1 LRTTSAGT
9 WFPAV
14 GPDDKPAGLLLVH
27 PGVDL
32 RVLVPTIERLAEL
45 TLPGVLTPRP
55 ALIVQAGRNWLVT
68 GAPPVPT
75 LADVLDTGPHRAPG
89 NAAALLSDVAA
100 TLLTTHRAG
109 LAHGALDARS
119 VLVGQDG
126 AALLTDWGTNTAA
139 SAAAD
144 VTAWTLLAEL
154 LAEHWCADDLVSAAA
169 LARAA
174 NAAAG
179 PTGLAGGFDQLR
191 ALTHTA
197 ERASL
202 ARTAKD
208 ELDAVSRGEIRP
220 PRRPQSRR
228 AAARQ
233 PAEPPVPAAAPAEP
247 AAALAEPGAPADA
260 PVTPP
265 APGLPAAA
273 ATAPPT
279 PAEAPDATAASA
291 ATAPADPP
299 TAAASVRPAEP
310 VRPAEAWVA
319 EPRTP
324 SEPATASLSPPP
336 PPPQPSAAGF
346 DESAFPEPPDEEWLT
361 GRHSLTDPDPRP
373 SPRRG
378 TGPAFDRS
386 GPDRRRPGR
395 RGRGGKRGEVPR
407 WQLVL
412 LATLVVVT
420 LVAAAA
426 DLVLVV
432 TRNAEA
438 SALKIQSVVLWAQ
451 RNGTGCTLLGVI
463 TTNGEAGTVTY
474 GWTGDTASGPAISKQ
489 VPSGHTQVEVT
500 RQWTAE
506 TARTLDPLVTLQ
518 VLQPSLRQASVQP
531 GLDCAE

>member
-1 LRTTSAGT
+1 MRSSSTRIVIRAMTTPSSASRRLTREAPRVGEFRRGARLRTTSAGT

-14 GPDDKPAGLLLVH
+14 GPDDEPAGLLLVH
-27 PGVDL
+27 PGVDP
-32 RVLVPTIERLAEL
+32 RVLVPTIGQLAEL
-45 TLPGVLTPRP
+45 NLPGVLTPRP
-55 ALIVQAGRNWLVT
+55 ALIEQAGRSWLVA

-75 LADVLDTGPHRAPG
+75 LADVLDGGPHRAPA

-144 VTAWTLLAEL
+144 VTAWTRLAEL
-154 LAEHWCADDLVSAAA
+154 LAEHWCADDVVSAAA

-191 ALTHTA
+191 ALAHTA
-197 ERASL
+197 ERATL

-208 ELDAVSRGEIRP
+208 ELDAVGRGEIRP

-228 AAARQ
+228 ATRPPDPASDEPPAAAAAPVEPVAAAGVAVEPPEPRT
-233 PAEPPVPAAAPAEP
+233 AEPGAPAEP
-247 AAALAEPGAPADA
+247 AAPA
-260 PVTPP
+260 TPP
-265 APGLPAAA
+265 PSSPSPPPSAAPSG
-273 ATAPPT
+273 PP
-279 PAEAPDATAASA
+279 PAASA
-291 ATAPADPP
+291 
-299 TAAASVRPAEP
+299 R
-310 VRPAEAWVA
+310 
-319 EPRTP
+319 
-324 SEPATASLSPPP
+324 
-336 PPPQPSAAGF
+336 F

-361 GRHSLTDPDPRP
+361 GRQSITTPDRRP
-373 SPRRG
+373 SPGHGPHLDR
-378 TGPAFDRS
+378 TGPDQAE
-386 GPDRRRPGR
+386 RRAKRT
-395 RGRGGKRGEVPR
+395 GKRGEVPR

-451 RNGTGCTLLGVI
+451 RNGAGCTLLGVI

-474 GWTGDTASGPAISKQ
+474 GWTGDTASGPAISQQ
-489 VPSGHTQVEVT
+489 VPSGHTQVEIT

-531 GLDCAE
+531 DLDCAD

>member
-1 LRTTSAGT
+1 MTSPSSASRRLTREAPRVGEFRRGARLRTTSAGT

-14 GPDDKPAGLLLVH
+14 GPDDQPAGLLLVH

-45 TLPGVLTPRP
+45 ALPGVLTPRP
-55 ALIVQAGRNWLVT
+55 ALIEQAGRNWLVT
-68 GAPPVPT
+68 GAPALPT
-75 LADVLDTGPHRAPG
+75 LADVLETGPHRVPG

-109 LAHGALDARS
+109 LAHGAVDARS

-126 AALLTDWGTNTAA
+126 AALLTDWGTNTTA
-139 SAAAD
+139 SAAGD
-144 VTAWTLLAEL
+144 VTAWTRLAEL
-154 LAEHWCADDLVSAAA
+154 LAEHWCADDLVSAAT

-174 NAAAG
+174 HAAAG

-191 ALTHTA
+191 TLAHTA
-197 ERASL
+197 ERATL

-208 ELDAVSRGEIRP
+208 ELDAVGRGEIRP

-228 AAARQ
+228 AAR
-233 PAEPPVPAAAPAEP
+233 
-247 AAALAEPGAPADA
+247 APADA
-260 PVTPP
+260 PAEPP
-265 APGLPAAA
+265 EARPPEPAAPKPAAA
-273 ATAPPT
+273 AEAPVAAGPPAPVAPLPAPAAPP
-279 PAEAPDATAASA
+279 
-291 ATAPADPP
+291 
-299 TAAASVRPAEP
+299 AAA
-310 VRPAEAWVA
+310 
-319 EPRTP
+319 PR
-324 SEPATASLSPPP
+324 
-336 PPPQPSAAGF
+336 F
-346 DESAFPEPPDEEWLT
+346 DESAFPEPPDAEWLT
-361 GRHSLTDPDPRP
+361 GRHSITDPRP
-373 SPRRG
+373 SPGLDPR
-378 TGPAFDRS
+378 FDRHRDQA
-386 GPDRRRPGR
+386 GPDRRAGR
-395 RGRGGKRGEVPR
+395 ARRAGKRSEVPR

-426 DLVLVV
+426 DLVLLV

-451 RNGTGCTLLGVI
+451 HTGTGCTLLGVI

-474 GWTGDTASGPAISKQ
+474 GWTGDTASGPAISQQ

-531 GLDCAE
+531 GLDCTD

>member
-14 GPDDKPAGLLLVH
+14 GPDDRPAGLLLVH

-55 ALIVQAGRNWLVT
+55 ALLEQAGRNWLVT

-75 LADVLDTGPHRAPG
+75 LVDVLDSGPHRTPG

-109 LAHGALDARS
+109 LAHGAVDARS

-126 AALLTDWGTNTAA
+126 AAQLTDWGTNTSA
-139 SAAAD
+139 SAAGD
-144 VTAWTLLAEL
+144 VTAWTRLAEL
-154 LAEHWCADDLVSAAA
+154 LAEHWCADDVVSAAA

-191 ALTHTA
+191 ALANTA
-197 ERASL
+197 ERATL

-208 ELDAVSRGEIRP
+208 ELDAVGRGEIRP

-228 AAARQ
+228 AATPTAEQ
-233 PAEPPVPAAAPAEP
+233 PATSPPEAASPEAASPEAASSEAATGVPVPA
-247 AAALAEPGAPADA
+247 G
-260 PVTPP
+260 
-265 APGLPAAA
+265 
-273 ATAPPT
+273 PPT
-279 PAEAPDATAASA
+279 PVAPLPAPTPAPIPGPSPAPSPAPPAVAA
-291 ATAPADPP
+291 
-299 TAAASVRPAEP
+299 
-310 VRPAEAWVA
+310 
-319 EPRTP
+319 PR
-324 SEPATASLSPPP
+324 
-336 PPPQPSAAGF
+336 F

-361 GRHSLTDPDPRP
+361 GRHSITAPPP
-373 SPRRG
+373 SPG
-378 TGPAFDRS
+378 TDRLLDRS
-386 GPDRRRPGR
+386 GAGRRPGR
-395 RGRGGKRGEVPR
+395 AGRSGKRGEVPR

-451 RNGTGCTLLGVI
+451 RTGSGCTLLGVI
-463 TTNGEAGTVTY
+463 TTNGESGTVTY
-474 GWTGDTASGPAISKQ
+474 GWTGDTASGPAISQQ
-489 VPSGHTQVEVT
+489 VAHGHTQVEVT
-500 RQWTAE
+500 RQWAAE

-531 GLDCAE
+531 GLDCTD